1 MVMPTGSLRGRL
13 LVATP
18 PLVDP
23 NFDRTVVLMLE
34 HGEEGA
40 LGIVLNR
47 PTDTSLDDVLP
58 EWRVVASPPE
68 VVFAGG
74 PVSPDAV
81 IAIARRRDRDGAAE
95 EGDGWVPIFDD
106 LGTVDLGRD
115 PLDVGIAIDELRVFV
130 GYAGWGPGQLEGEL
144 EQHAWFVV
152 DLARA
157 DPFAVAP
164 GRLWQHVLRRQ
175 RGRLAMFA
183 HFPDDI
189 TVN

>member
-1 MVMPTGSLRGRL
+1 MPSSSLRGRL

-34 HGEEGA
+34 HSDEGA

-47 PTDTSLDDVLP
+47 PSETSLDDVLP
-58 EWRVVASPPE
+58 EWRIVASPPA
-68 VVFAGG
+68 VVFTGG

-81 IAIARRRDRDGAAE
+81 IAIARRGGNADE
-95 EGDGWVPIFDD
+95 EQEGWVPILAD
-106 LGTVDLGRD
+106 LGTIDLGRD

-130 GYAGWGPGQLEGEL
+130 GYSGWGPGQLEGEL

-152 DLARA
+152 DLERA
-157 DPFAVAP
+157 DPFAEAP
-164 GRLWQHVLRRQ
+164 EDLWHRVLRRQ
-175 RGRLAMFA
+175 RGRVAMFA
-183 HFPDDI
+183 NFPDDL